1 MSDKY
6 VSTIELLGEKL
17 NIKDSRLWE
26 MLNVAS
32 GSNMLTV
39 GKNGAEFK
47 SISDAIKRALYLGVS
62 NDNPICIFIYAGV
75 YNEQIILNNIHGLSF
90 IGCGIDKTTIRY
102 NGSYP
107 DCVVHVQGDVSF
119 YNLSINNTNGNTYA
133 VHCDP
138 VDSMVSGKLSFTN
151 CRLYGGS
158 SAVGYGSGQGVTLEL
173 NDCTLEGNDSIVY
186 AHNSSYAR
194 TNQVLI
200 VNNCLFRHTTETFC
214 VLLDDAGYTN
224 GGTVSPMRVIF
235 SNNTFSESRYG
246 RIRFRKTTAIESTW
260 VSYLPVNDSNIMCGP
275 GCSGNN
281 GIPGL
286 NFYVG
291 KIDISQYI
299 TLPTNPDT
307 SGNYVVSIFIPVDG
321 NNYFA
326 TINDITLPGVGSV
339 TANFSVVTRSL
350 YCLTISTSDSNYA
363 GRSLAASITLTCL

>member
-1 MSDKY
+1 MNDNY
-6 VSTIELLGEKL
+6 VSVIELLGEKL
-17 NIKDSRLWE
+17 QVKDARLWK
-26 MLNVAS
+26 MTNVAS

-39 GKNGAEFK
+39 GKNGAEFT
-47 SISDAIKRALYLGVS
+47 SISDAISRAKYLGVS
-62 NDNPICIFIYAGV
+62 NENPVCIFIYGGV
-75 YNEQIILNNIHGLSF
+75 YNEQIILNDVHGLSF
-90 IGCGIDKTTIRY
+90 IGCGIGKTIIRF

-119 YNLSINNTNGNTYA
+119 YNLSINNTNGTSYA

-158 SAVGYGSGQGVTLEL
+158 SAVGYGSGQNVTLEL
-173 NDCTLEGNDSIVY
+173 KDCILEGGERIVY

-194 TNQVLI
+194 TNQALI
-200 VNNCLFRHTTETFC
+200 VDDCYFQHTTEQFC

-235 SNNTFSESRYG
+235 SNNTFSESGYG

-260 VSYLPVNDSNIMCGP
+260 VSYLPINDSNIMCGP

-299 TLPTNPDT
+299 TLPANPDT
-307 SGNYVVSIFIPVDG
+307 SGNYVASIFIPVDG

-339 TANFSVVTRSL
+339 TANFSVVNRTL

>member
-6 VSTIELLGEKL
+6 VSNIELLGEKL
-17 NIKDSRLWE
+17 NIKDARLWD

-39 GKNGAEFK
+39 GKKGAEFK
-47 SISDAIKRALYLGVS
+47 SISDAISRAKYLGVS
-62 NDNPICIFIYAGV
+62 NENPVCIFIYAGV
-75 YNEQIILNNIHGLSF
+75 YNEQIILNDVHGLSF
-90 IGCGIDKTTIRY
+90 IGCGIDKTVIRF

-119 YNLSINNTNGNTYA
+119 YNLSINNTNGTTYT

-173 NDCTLEGNDSIVY
+173 KGCILEGGESIVY

-194 TNQVLI
+194 TNQSLI
-200 VNNCLFRHTTETFC
+200 VDDCYFHHTIEQFC

-224 GGTVSPMRVIF
+224 GGTVSPMRVVF
-235 SNNTFSESRYG
+235 SNNTYSESGYG
-246 RIRFRKTTAIESTW
+246 RIRFRKTTAFESTW
-260 VSYLPVNDSNIMCGP
+260 VSYLPINDSNIMCGP

-286 NFYVG
+286 NFYNG

-299 TLPTNPDT
+299 TLPANPDT
-307 SGNYVVSIFIPVDG
+307 SGNYVASIFIPVDG

-339 TANFSVVTRSL
+339 TANFSVLARTL
-350 YCLTISTSDSNYA
+350 YCLTITTNDSNYA
-363 GRSLAASITLTCL
+363 GKSMSASITLTCL

>member
-1 MSDKY
+1 MNDKY
-6 VSTIELLGEKL
+6 VSVIELLGEKL
-17 NIKDSRLWE
+17 QVKDARLWE
-26 MLNVAS
+26 MTNVAG

-39 GKNGAEFK
+39 GKNGAEFT
-47 SISDAIKRALYLGVS
+47 SISDAISRAKYLGVS
-62 NDNPICIFIYAGV
+62 NKNPVCIFIYAGV
-75 YNEQIILNNIHGLSF
+75 YNEQIILNDVHGLSF
-90 IGCGIDKTTIRY
+90 IGCGIDKTVIRF

-119 YNLSINNTNGNTYA
+119 YNLSINNTNGTTYA
-133 VHCDP
+133 VHSDP

-173 NDCTLEGNDSIVY
+173 KDCILEGGESIVY

-194 TNQVLI
+194 TSQALI
-200 VNNCLFRHTTETFC
+200 VDDCYFQHTTEQFC

-224 GGTVSPMRVIF
+224 GGTVSPMRVVF
-235 SNNTFSESRYG
+235 SNNTFSESGYG

-260 VSYLPVNDSNIMCGP
+260 VSYLPVNDSNIKCGP

-299 TLPTNPDT
+299 TLPANPDA
-307 SGNYVVSIFIPVDG
+307 SGNYVASIFIPVDG

-339 TANFSVVTRSL
+339 TGNFSVLARTL
-350 YCLTISTSDSNYA
+350 YCLTITTSDSNYA
-363 GRSLAASITLTCL
+363 GKSMSASITLTCL